1 MSPLTKPPRKGE
13 HIKRI
18 NFGKTEMNLEDR
30 NKRIESENRI
40 LFEKIRDIMERP
52 AYLKATLY
60 DSKTMA
66 AKALGSSPRGANSTE
81 MGTTI
86 DLAGTN
92 SKALANLH

>member
-60 DSKTMA
+60 DSKAMA

-81 MGTTI
+81 MGTTM